1 MRGRSWHPRA
11 RGWSCALALLP
22 ACGIDGSA
30 GEDRTGGDGST
41 TDAATS
47 EPTGTTATDGMPA
60 LAGFTEVAAA
70 AGLVQSQ
77 GEFRDAPNCLVDA
90 TAIDRTGFFCTAE
103 WFSGGVAAGDVD
115 GDGHT
120 DLYFS
125 RTYNPGVLLHNNGDG
140 TFSDRTVEAG
150 LHGVKNTNGPAF
162 GDIDNDGD
170 LDLFVTTTGDTRF
183 YLFINNGAGRFGED
197 ALGRGAA
204 LPTEH
209 QHTGSSAAFG
219 DYDLDG
225 YLDLWVGEYRTQA
238 ALGDAPSHA
247 RLLHNRGAAQPGHFE
262 DVTDAAGV
270 SLEHVHETIDIEYP
284 IAGVLPLSAGFVDL
298 DGDDYPELL
307 LASDFG
313 CSRLFW
319 NDGDGTFS
327 DGTVAAGVG
336 TDENGMGSAVGDFDR
351 DGDLDWF
358 VTSIAGTSGKTGN
371 RLYRNDG
378 ARSFGDATDFAGV
391 RDGGWGWGTSF
402 LDLDNDQD
410 LDLVMTNGW
419 RGPGYDSDPMRL
431 WRNDGQGA
439 MTEIAAAAGVSA
451 DGQGRGL
458 ITLDY
463 DEDGDLDILAVRL
476 ARTPVLF
483 RNDSAGDNDW
493 LRVAARGKQSARD
506 GRGARVRVRTRA
518 DGPTQVQ
525 EIGSNSHYLGHGE
538 LAAHFGLGPGN
549 DPVAEV
555 EVYFPAS
562 GKSVLLT
569 GVAREQRI
577 VVDEP

>member
-1 MRGRSWHPRA
+1 
-11 RGWSCALALLP
+11 
-22 ACGIDGSA
+22 
-30 GEDRTGGDGST
+30 
-41 TDAATS
+41 
-47 EPTGTTATDGMPA
+47 
-60 LAGFTEVAAA
+60 
-70 AGLVQSQ
+70 
-77 GEFRDAPNCLVDA
+77 
-90 TAIDRTGFFCTAE
+90 
-103 WFSGGVAAGDVD
+103 
-115 GDGHT
+115 
-120 DLYFS
+120 
-125 RTYNPGVLLHNNGDG
+125 
-140 TFSDRTVEAG
+140 
-150 LHGVKNTNGPAF
+150 
-162 GDIDNDGD
+162 
-170 LDLFVTTTGDTRF
+170 
-183 YLFINNGAGRFGED
+183 
-197 ALGRGAA
+197 
-204 LPTEH
+204 
-209 QHTGSSAAFG
+209 
-219 DYDLDG
+219 
-225 YLDLWVGEYRTQA
+225 
-238 ALGDAPSHA
+238 
-247 RLLHNRGAAQPGHFE
+247 
-262 DVTDAAGV
+262 
-270 SLEHVHETIDIEYP
+270 
-284 IAGVLPLSAGFVDL
+284 
-298 DGDDYPELL
+298 
-307 LASDFG
+307 
-313 CSRLFW
+313 
-319 NDGDGTFS
+319 
-327 DGTVAAGVG
+327 
-336 TDENGMGSAVGDFDR
+336 MGSAVGDFDR

-562 GKSVLLT
+562 GKTVLLT